1 MVTQNAGDVANEEGG
16 IIQLA
21 TDADD
26 ILRVVKHDTR
36 KRTDYDTVELLQSI
50 DRNIREMTLHL
61 REMTGDNLGSHR

>member
-21 TDADD
+21 ADADD
-26 ILRVVKHDTR
+26 ILQVVKHDTR
-36 KRTDYDTVELLQSI
+36 KTTDYDTVEILKSI

-61 REMTGDNLGSHR
+61 REMTGDKFGSD